1 MITPPP
7 LPVHQPPYLSALLG
21 GNTDTPTQS
30 HDIQN
35 PVIPHESDPSATH
48 TFYQPPPPVVDI
60 FPLLDNITMNHTIA
74 AFSEPTKD
82 NTTFML
88 TTVVHEVPFED
99 LLFEEASLPV
109 PEINLVYTAPPPP
122 APILI
127 PNVEVPNIDLVFDRA
142 TQPETENNPSSITNA
157 TTKATFTDPP
167 TIPPEPTTEI
177 IIDVTAAAPETPILR
192 HPKKKN
198 SQRKKKTTTLAPSTI
213 PPVTDDVVLPVTDV
227 ASVPLIQLGISPISP
242 LLTRPGFPF
251 NTQVLPAGR
260 HLSTSNQKSGG
271 GLRSITSSKS
281 ESFSPPAIRFSHTRT
296 VSRTNGGPIKV
307 TTRTNRGGRGRVGNN
322 IAVSLGSAGNG
333 SVKRAN
339 GVGVRLRPGTNVAAQ
354 RAKPA
359 VISNAAK
366 TRSAGNAISATTG
379 RRAAGKPKANNNPAS
394 KNKPEPLQNRKI
406 LKIRGN
412 NTNRASVVN
421 TASGVRQRPRST
433 QSQSQINNQNRS
445 IANSQRKNVNK
456 SE

>member
-1 MITPPP
+1 MLTTLNNVVYSNFYAGYENHQVSITPPP

-21 GNTDTPTQS
+21 GNTVTPTQS

-60 FPLLDNITMNHTIA
+60 FPLLDNITMNHTVA
-74 AFSEPTKD
+74 TLPEPTKD
-82 NTTFML
+82 NTTF
-88 TTVVHEVPFED
+88 TSSTGDVPDSIPADPTSDPVAYEVPFDD
-99 LLFEEASLPV
+99 LINDEATLPV

-122 APILI
+122 APIII

-142 TQPETENNPSSITNA
+142 TLPETENNPSTITDA

-167 TIPPEPTTEI
+167 TIPPEPTTGI
-177 IIDVTAAAPETPILR
+177 IIHVTAAAPETPILR

-198 SQRKKKTTTLAPSTI
+198 SQRKKKTTTLTPSTI
-213 PPVTDDVVLPVTDV
+213 PPVTDDVVLLVTDV
-227 ASVPLIQLGISPISP
+227 ASVPLIQSGISPISP

-271 GLRSITSSKS
+271 GSLSITSSKS
-281 ESFSPPAIRFSHTRT
+281 ESFSPPAIRFSQTRT

-322 IAVSLGSAGNG
+322 IAVRLGSAGNG
-333 SVKRAN
+333 SARRAN
-339 GVGVRLRPGTNVAAQ
+339 GVGVRL
-354 RAKPA
+354 
-359 VISNAAK
+359 
-366 TRSAGNAISATTG
+366 
-379 RRAAGKPKANNNPAS
+379 
-394 KNKPEPLQNRKI
+394 
-406 LKIRGN
+406 
-412 NTNRASVVN
+412 
-421 TASGVRQRPRST
+421 
-433 QSQSQINNQNRS
+433 
-445 IANSQRKNVNK
+445 
-456 SE
+456 